1 MTNFVTFFLYEI
13 YATPLRNYVA
23 NETVVPCIDSI
34 WSLGLSELS
43 DHGPKINQSNSY
55 PLVVIDNSSRFGRT
69 VTVQI

>member
-1 MTNFVTFFLYEI
+1 M

-23 NETVVPCIDSI
+23 NETVVPCIDGI
-34 WSLGLSELS
+34 WSLGVLELS